1 MASDQ
6 LPTTT
11 VSPTSPSDWT
21 RWMRMPLVVLPVLVI
36 LIAAFAGWW
45 FGIRSDGTST
55 AAATVTTTK
64 QLVTVTSGPTS
75 QTVSADGTVAAAQ
88 TDDLSFT
95 AAGTVT
101 AVNVKAGA
109 SVTKGQVL
117 ATIDS
122 AALQSALTSAEST
135 LADAKAKLSNDE
147 TAGASSDQIAA
158 DNASIT
164 TATDSVTNAY
174 VALQGAQLVATFN
187 GTVASVDLT
196 VGEQLSSSGTGGT
209 SASGSKSGFGQSAGS
224 GSSSSGSSGFG
235 ASSSSSSST
244 SSVGQI
250 AVVSQGQY
258 SVAVDVT
265 SSDVG
270 SVQVGQAATLTLS
283 SAAATNTRAN
293 RFAQL
298 FGGGTGPAT
307 GGTGTGGAGTGGTG
321 TTASTATANGTVTA
335 VSKVATVT
343 SGVASYPVTVAFN
356 AASNDFYV
364 GSTVTAVITTGTQ
377 QNVIQV
383 SSLAVTTSNG
393 VSTVVVAT
401 GGTVNGPTATRT
413 VTTGA
418 TSNGEVTILSGL
430 KVGEKIVVS
439 LPSFGGRTFGGGGGF
454 GGGSGTG
461 AGARTGTGA
470 GQ

>member
-187 GTVASVDLT
+187 GTVAS
-196 VGEQLSSSGTGGT
+196 
-209 SASGSKSGFGQSAGS
+209 GSKSGSGQSAGS

-343 SGVASYPVTVAFN
+343 G
-356 AASNDFYV
+356 
-364 GSTVTAVITTGTQ
+364 
-377 QNVIQV
+377 
-383 SSLAVTTSNG
+383 
-393 VSTVVVAT
+393 
-401 GGTVNGPTATRT
+401 
-413 VTTGA
+413 
-418 TSNGEVTILSGL
+418 
-430 KVGEKIVVS
+430 
-439 LPSFGGRTFGGGGGF
+439 
-454 GGGSGTG
+454 
-461 AGARTGTGA
+461 
-470 GQ
+470 